1 MKKKRP
7 GLRIPRPLAVVLAPA
22 VALMMATIW
31 FSHLAKKTAAATDA
45 LCAQFAQGGAPLRDF
60 VLEARAAG
68 FSIRDEGAG
77 SRVMI
82 AAKDVHGFKQQS
94 FHCRASHDGQ
104 TVLGTAAEIVE
115 LK

>member
-1 MKKKRP
+1 MKKKRT
-7 GLRIPRPLAVVLAPA
+7 GLRIPRPLAAVLAPA
-22 VALMMATIW
+22 VALMMATLW
-31 FSHLAKKTAAATDA
+31 LSHLTKKTAAATDA
-45 LCAQFAQGGAPLRDF
+45 LCAQFAHGGAPLRDF

-82 AAKDVHGFKQQS
+82 AAQDIHGFKEQS
-94 FHCRASHDGQ
+94 FRCLATHDGQ
-104 TVLGTAAEIVE
+104 TVLGTAAEIVV